1 MLHELEDNVEKEIAS
16 LKVTVESKDA
26 ELGQVRVLGMFRL
39 PLVNLQ
45 QPEQRHVFPTN
56 CRRPMIM
63 FYFVKLLQGC
73 QCNILDANV
82 DKQ

>member
-39 PLVNLQ
+39 PLV
-45 QPEQRHVFPTN
+45 
-56 CRRPMIM
+56 
-63 FYFVKLLQGC
+63 
-73 QCNILDANV
+73 
-82 DKQ
+82 